1 VKKLVPALALA
12 ALAAVP
18 RARADEVPTPPT
30 PTEYVTDGAGFLSP
44 ATRQALTSRLEAYA
58 RTSGPQVLVWI
69 GRTTGD
75 TPLEDFAERAFKA
88 WGVGSR
94 ARDDGAV
101 LFILADDRK
110 IRIEVGY
117 GLEDRVPDLVA
128 SRIIREQI
136 TPRLQAGDRD
146 GAVTAGVDALL
157 AAIDREGPTAPAGG
171 RPASRPLSLGQKI
184 LFGLAGLFFLWLVVT
199 HPALVYYLLVN
210 ILSSSGGGRGG
221 GTFGGGGWGGGG
233 GGYSGGGGRSGGG
246 GASGSW

>member
-1 VKKLVPALALA
+1 VVLALA
-12 ALAAVP
+12 GAP
-18 RARADEVPTPPT
+18 RASHADEAPIPPS
-30 PTEYVTDGAGFLSP
+30 PAEYVTDGAGFLSP
-44 ATRQALTSRLEAYA
+44 AARQALSARLEAYA

-75 TPLEDFAERAFKA
+75 TPVEDFAERSFRA
-88 WGVGSR
+88 WGVGNR

-110 IRIEVGY
+110 MRIEVGY

-128 SRIIREQI
+128 SRIIREAI
-136 TPRLQAGDRD
+136 APRLQAGDRD

-157 AAIDREGPTAPAGG
+157 AAISREGPTAPATGYG
-171 RPASRPLSLGQKI
+171 RPAPRPLSLGQKI
-184 LFGLAGLFFLWLVVT
+184 LFGLIGLFLLWLVVT

-210 ILSSSGGGRGG
+210 ILSSSSGGGSYR
-221 GTFGGGGWGGGG
+221 GGGWGGGG